1 MHFLCLHLYQRYCQ
15 KMPSLPLL
23 SDQSPNQIELTASPE
38 QKEEEEEKTDRKVL
52 QPSFPKWRKL
62 ESNRT

>member
-15 KMPSLPLL
+15 KMPLPSLLL

-38 QKEEEEEKTDRKVL
+38 QKEEEKTDRKVL
-52 QPSFPKWRKL
+52 QPPFPKWRKL

>member
-1 MHFLCLHLYQRYCQ
+1 
-15 KMPSLPLL
+15 MPSMLLL

-62 ESNRT
+62 ESNRTWGIQAEPQSRVIN